1 MKPRTPEQKRQ
12 HADYTREWR
21 KRVNADPERRAHVLK
36 LKREAGKRY
45 RAKHGAVVS
54 EHGSIER
61 RKKPVV
67 FAEVMKTVKCSQG
80 LHCSDCQ
87 KWHPSYCSITC
98 ATRLAN
104 SPMCAYGAKLHNN
117 EECKRRYHELKRG

>member
-21 KRVNADPERRAHVLK
+21 KRVNADPERRARMLK

-54 EHGSIER
+54 
-61 RKKPVV
+61 
-67 FAEVMKTVKCSQG
+67 
-80 LHCSDCQ
+80 
-87 KWHPSYCSITC
+87 
-98 ATRLAN
+98 
-104 SPMCAYGAKLHNN
+104 N
-117 EECKRRYHELKRG
+117 EESKRRYRELKRG